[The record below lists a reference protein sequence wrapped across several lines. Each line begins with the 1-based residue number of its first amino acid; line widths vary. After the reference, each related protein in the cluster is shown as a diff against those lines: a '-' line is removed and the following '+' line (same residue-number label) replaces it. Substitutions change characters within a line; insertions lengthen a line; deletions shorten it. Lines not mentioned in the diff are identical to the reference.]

1 MSTRTL
7 FPPLH
12 SLASSLDAASEDI
25 PDQRKQTLEDL
36 AAWINERHA
45 SGKPADLVFI
55 CTHNSRRSHMAQLWT
70 QAAAWVHGL
79 DHVRTYSGGTE
90 ATALNSSAVEALS
103 DCGFHIS
110 VESDGENPQYRFTF
124 ADDADPVI
132 AYSKEYGHPDNPK
145 KDFAAVMTCSDADE
159 ACPIVLGASARFA
172 TTYQDPK
179 EADGTD
185 KESETYANR
194 CRQIGA
200 EMLYMIRHA
209 AEMAG

>member
-1 MSTRTL
+1 
-7 FPPLH
+7 
-12 SLASSLDAASEDI
+12 
-25 PDQRKQTLEDL
+25 
-36 AAWINERHA
+36 
-45 SGKPADLVFI
+45 
-55 CTHNSRRSHMAQLWT
+55 MAQLWT
-70 QAAAWVHGL
+70 QAAAWMHGL

-90 ATALNSSAVEALS
+90 ATALNSRAVEALR

-110 VESDGENPQYRFTF
+110 VESDGENPQYRLTF

-172 TTYQDPK
+172 TTYRDPK

-185 KESETYANR
+185 KESETYADR

-209 AEMAG
+209 ADMTTR